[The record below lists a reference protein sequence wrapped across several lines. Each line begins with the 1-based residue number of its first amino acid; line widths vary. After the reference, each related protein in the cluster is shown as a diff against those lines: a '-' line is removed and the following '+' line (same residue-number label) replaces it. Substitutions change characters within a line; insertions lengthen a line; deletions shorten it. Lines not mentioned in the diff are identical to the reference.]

1 MTKAKFIK
9 FIIASVLA
17 IAALYLPYESL
28 GFDAASPMGIL
39 NPLEIRVIGVFVMA
53 ALFWILQPFPIWST
67 SMLVIVLMI
76 VTMSD
81 SSLAPFRVDGV
92 TMISHKSIMAT
103 FANPIIM
110 LFLGGFFLAAAATK
124 YKMDLNLARVL
135 LKPFGKNPK
144 FVLLGLMLI
153 TAVFSMFMSNT
164 ATAAMML
171 AILAPVL
178 KLFDEDDRGKAA
190 FALAI
195 PLGANIGGMG
205 TPIGTPP
212 NAIALGA
219 LNDAVARGD
228 LVANPVTFGQWM
240 AFGIPYVI
248 VLMVIAWLLLLK
260 IYPIKMKE
268 MVLNIEGAGKFDTSP
283 KAIIVYVTFVVCV
296 ILWVTGKNVHGIND
310 NAIAMIP
317 MAVFALTGVITKKDL
332 NAMSWDVLWL
342 VAGGFAL
349 GVGLN
354 ATGLAAHLI
363 KTIPFA
369 SWSPLALMIGCGVI
383 CLFMANF
390 MSHTSTATLLVPILC
405 AVGIACQDN
414 LVGLGGVTAL
424 LVSVAFASS
433 LGMSLPISTP
443 PNALAHATG
452 YTDTNGMA
460 KTGIVM
466 GIAGL
471 ALSWVMMIFLAKVN
485 FFGTPTPKAAEALPA
500 APAAAEKVVE
510 QPAPEAPATVVADSS
525 VVDST
530 VVDSAAVD
538 SAVVDSA
545 AVADSAVVDS
555 AAQAAA
561 DSAAAAQAA
570 ADSAAAKAAADSA
583 AAAQAA
589 ADSAAAAQA
598 AADSIEKVKAAEAA
612 ALVAAAE
619 AKKARQDS
627 IAAAK
632 KAKADSVAAAKKA
645 AAEEKKAAAEA
656 KKAEEARKKAEAAEA
671 KKKAAEERKA
681 ALEAKKAEEAKKKA
695 EAAEAKKKAAEERK
709 AAAAAKKA
717 QQDSIAAVKKAKA
730 DSVAAVK
737 KAKADSVAAAKKA
750 AAEAKKAE
758 EAKKKAEAEEAKKK
772 AAEEKKA
779 AAEAKKAEAEKKKAE
794 AAEAKK
800 KAAEEKKAAAEAKK
814 AQQDSIAA
822 VKKAKADSVAAAKKA
837 AAEAKKAEEA
847 KKKAEAAE
855 AKKKAEEEKKAAAA
869 AKKAQQDSI
878 AAVKKAKADS
888 VAAAKK
894 AAAEAKK
901 AEEAKKKADAEAAK
915 KAEAEAKK
923 AEAEAAKAEAEA
935 KKAEAEAAKAEAEAK
950 KAQAE
955 AQKAGAPAAEAKPAA
970 QPAAKPAET
979 KPAAAAK
986 PAEAKPAAQPAAKP
1000 AAAPAKK

>member
-1 MTKAKFIK
+1 
-9 FIIASVLA
+9 
-17 IAALYLPYESL
+17 
-28 GFDAASPMGIL
+28 MGPL

-67 SMLVIVLMI
+67 SVLVIVLMI

-81 SSLAPFRVDGV
+81 SSLTQFRVDGV

-240 AFGIPYVI
+240 AFGIPYVLI
-248 VLMVIAWLLLLK
+248 LMVVAWLLLLK
-260 IYPIKMKE
+260 IYPIKMKQ

-283 KAIIVYVTFVVCV
+283 KAIIVYITFVVCV
-296 ILWVTGKNVHGIND
+296 LLWVTGKNVHGIND

-466 GIAGL
+466 GLLGL

-485 FFGTPTPKAAEALPA
+485 FFGTPVPKAAEAVPA
-500 APAAAEKVVE
+500 TPVVEKVVE
-510 QPAPEAPATVVADSS
+510 QPAPEAPAAVVADSS

-538 SAVVDSA
+538 ST
-545 AVADSAVVDS
+545 VADTAVVDS

-598 AADSIEKVKAAEAA
+598 KADSIEKVKAAEAA

-619 AKKARQDS
+619 AKKAEEEAKKAKQDS

-645 AAEEKKAAAEA
+645 AAEAKKAAA
-656 KKAEEARKKAEAAEA
+656 
-671 KKKAAEERKA
+671 
-681 ALEAKKAEEAKKKA
+681 EAKKAEEAKKKA

-717 QQDSIAAVKKAKA
+717 K
-730 DSVAAVK
+730 
-737 KAKADSVAAAKKA
+737 
-750 AAEAKKAE
+750 
-758 EAKKKAEAEEAKKK
+758 
-772 AAEEKKA
+772 
-779 AAEAKKAEAEKKKAE
+779 
-794 AAEAKK
+794 
-800 KAAEEKKAAAEAKK
+800 
-814 AQQDSIAA
+814 QDSIAA

-855 AKKKAEEEKKAAAA
+855 AKKKAAEERKAAAA
-869 AKKAQQDSI
+869 AKKA
-878 AAVKKAKADS
+878 
-888 VAAAKK
+888 
-894 AAAEAKK
+894 
-901 AEEAKKKADAEAAK
+901 
-915 KAEAEAKK
+915 
-923 AEAEAAKAEAEA
+923 
-935 KKAEAEAAKAEAEAK
+935 
-950 KAQAE
+950 
-955 AQKAGAPAAEAKPAA
+955 
-970 QPAAKPAET
+970 
-979 KPAAAAK
+979 
-986 PAEAKPAAQPAAKP
+986 
-1000 AAAPAKK
+1000 

>member
-17 IAALYLPYESL
+17 IVALFLPYESL

-67 SMLVIVLMI
+67 SVLVIVLMI

-81 SSLAPFRVDGV
+81 SSLSPFRVDGV

-178 KLFDEDDRGKAA
+178 KLFEPDDRGKAA

-248 VLMVIAWLLLLK
+248 ILMVVAWLLLLK

-283 KAIIVYVTFVVCV
+283 KAIIVYITFILCV
-296 ILWVTGKNVHGIND
+296 ILWVTGKGVHGIND

-369 SWSPLALMIGCGVI
+369 SWSPLALMIGCGII

-414 LVGLGGVTAL
+414 LIGLGGVTAL

-452 YTDTNGMA
+452 YTDTRGMA
-460 KTGIVM
+460 ITGVVM
-466 GIAGL
+466 GILGL
-471 ALSWVMMIFLAKVN
+471 IVSWIMMIFLAKIA
-485 FFGTPTPKAAEALPA
+485 FFGTPAPKAAEAAPA
-500 APAAAEKVVE
+500 APVAAEKVVE
-510 QPAPEAPATVVADSS
+510 APAAVAADTAVSDTAAAVAADST
-525 VVDST
+525 VAIDSAAAAKLE
-530 VVDSAAVD
+530 VVDSAA
-538 SAVVDSA
+538 
-545 AVADSAVVDS
+545 
-555 AAQAAA
+555 
-561 DSAAAAQAA
+561 
-570 ADSAAAKAAADSA
+570 
-583 AAAQAA
+583 
-589 ADSAAAAQA
+589 
-598 AADSIEKVKAAEAA
+598 
-612 ALVAAAE
+612 
-619 AKKARQDS
+619 
-627 IAAAK
+627 
-632 KAKADSVAAAKKA
+632 
-645 AAEEKKAAAEA
+645 
-656 KKAEEARKKAEAAEA
+656 
-671 KKKAAEERKA
+671 
-681 ALEAKKAEEAKKKA
+681 
-695 EAAEAKKKAAEERK
+695 
-709 AAAAAKKA
+709 
-717 QQDSIAAVKKAKA
+717 
-730 DSVAAVK
+730 
-737 KAKADSVAAAKKA
+737 
-750 AAEAKKAE
+750 
-758 EAKKKAEAEEAKKK
+758 
-772 AAEEKKA
+772 
-779 AAEAKKAEAEKKKAE
+779 
-794 AAEAKK
+794 
-800 KAAEEKKAAAEAKK
+800 
-814 AQQDSIAA
+814 
-822 VKKAKADSVAAAKKA
+822 
-837 AAEAKKAEEA
+837 
-847 KKKAEAAE
+847 
-855 AKKKAEEEKKAAAA
+855 
-869 AKKAQQDSI
+869 
-878 AAVKKAKADS
+878 
-888 VAAAKK
+888 
-894 AAAEAKK
+894 
-901 AEEAKKKADAEAAK
+901 
-915 KAEAEAKK
+915 
-923 AEAEAAKAEAEA
+923 
-935 KKAEAEAAKAEAEAK
+935 
-950 KAQAE
+950 
-955 AQKAGAPAAEAKPAA
+955 APAAK
-970 QPAAKPAET
+970 
-979 KPAAAAK
+979 
-986 PAEAKPAAQPAAKP
+986 
-1000 AAAPAKK
+1000 

>member
-1 MTKAKFIK
+1 MTKAQIIK
-9 FIIASVLA
+9 FIVATILA
-17 IAALYLPYESL
+17 VAALFLPYEAL
-28 GFDAASPMGIL
+28 GFDAASPMGVL

-81 SSLAPFRVDGV
+81 SALTPFRVDGV

-178 KLFDEDDRGKAA
+178 KLFDPDDRGKAA

-219 LNDAVARGD
+219 LNDAIQRGD
-228 LVANPVTFGQWM
+228 LAANPVSFGQWM

-248 VLMVIAWLLLLK
+248 ILMVIAWILLLK

-268 MVLNIEGAGKFDTSP
+268 MILNIEGAGKFDTSP
-283 KAIIVYVTFVVCV
+283 KAIIVYITFVVCV
-296 ILWVTGKNVHGIND
+296 ALWVTGKGVHGIND

-332 NAMSWDVLWL
+332 NSMSWDVLWL

-369 SWSPLALMIGCGVI
+369 SWSPIALMVGCGII

-460 KTGIVM
+460 KTGVVM
-466 GIAGL
+466 GLAGL
-471 ALSWVMMIFLAKVN
+471 VLSWVMMIFLAKIQ
-485 FFGTPTPKAAEALPA
+485 FFGTPVPKAAEAPA
-500 APAAAEKVVE
+500 AAPVAAEKVVE
-510 QPAPEAPATVVADSS
+510 APAPVAEVAPAAE
-525 VVDST
+525 
-530 VVDSAAVD
+530 
-538 SAVVDSA
+538 AVV
-545 AVADSAVVDS
+545 
-555 AAQAAA
+555 A
-561 DSAAAAQAA
+561 DSAAAP
-570 ADSAAAKAAADSA
+570 
-583 AAAQAA
+583 
-589 ADSAAAAQA
+589 
-598 AADSIEKVKAAEAA
+598 AEAP
-612 ALVAAAE
+612 
-619 AKKARQDS
+619 
-627 IAAAK
+627 
-632 KAKADSVAAAKKA
+632 
-645 AAEEKKAAAEA
+645 
-656 KKAEEARKKAEAAEA
+656 KAEEVAAPAAEQ
-671 KKKAAEERKA
+671 AAPA
-681 ALEAKKAEEAKKKA
+681 AEEAKT
-695 EAAEAKKKAAEERK
+695 EAAPA
-709 AAAAAKKA
+709 
-717 QQDSIAAVKKAKA
+717 
-730 DSVAAVK
+730 
-737 KAKADSVAAAKKA
+737 
-750 AAEAKKAE
+750 
-758 EAKKKAEAEEAKKK
+758 
-772 AAEEKKA
+772 
-779 AAEAKKAEAEKKKAE
+779 
-794 AAEAKK
+794 
-800 KAAEEKKAAAEAKK
+800 
-814 AQQDSIAA
+814 
-822 VKKAKADSVAAAKKA
+822 
-837 AAEAKKAEEA
+837 
-847 KKKAEAAE
+847 
-855 AKKKAEEEKKAAAA
+855 
-869 AKKAQQDSI
+869 
-878 AAVKKAKADS
+878 
-888 VAAAKK
+888 
-894 AAAEAKK
+894 
-901 AEEAKKKADAEAAK
+901 
-915 KAEAEAKK
+915 
-923 AEAEAAKAEAEA
+923 
-935 KKAEAEAAKAEAEAK
+935 
-950 KAQAE
+950 
-955 AQKAGAPAAEAKPAA
+955 APAAEA
-970 QPAAKPAET
+970 AK
-979 KPAAAAK
+979 
-986 PAEAKPAAQPAAKP
+986 
-1000 AAAPAKK
+1000 

>member
-17 IAALYLPYESL
+17 IVALFLPYESL

-67 SMLVIVLMI
+67 SVLVIVLMI

-81 SSLAPFRVDGV
+81 SSLSPFRVDGV

-178 KLFDEDDRGKAA
+178 KLFEPDDRGKAA

-248 VLMVIAWLLLLK
+248 ILMVVAWLLLVK
-260 IYPIKMKE
+260 IYPIKMKQ

-283 KAIIVYVTFVVCV
+283 KAIIVYITFILCV

-369 SWSPLALMIGCGVI
+369 SWSPIALMIGCGII

-414 LVGLGGVTAL
+414 LIGLGGVTAL

-452 YTDTNGMA
+452 YTDTRGMA
-460 KTGIVM
+460 ITGVVM
-466 GIAGL
+466 GILGL
-471 ALSWVMMIFLAKVN
+471 IVSWIMMIFLAKVN
-485 FFGTPTPKAAEALPA
+485 FFGTPVPKAAEAAPA
-500 APAAAEKVVE
+500 APVAAEKVVE
-510 QPAPEAPATVVADSS
+510 APAADTAAAATVDTAAAVAADSTVAVS
-525 VVDST
+525 ADTAAKVE
-530 VVDSAAVD
+530 VVDSAA
-538 SAVVDSA
+538 
-545 AVADSAVVDS
+545 
-555 AAQAAA
+555 
-561 DSAAAAQAA
+561 
-570 ADSAAAKAAADSA
+570 AK
-583 AAAQAA
+583 
-589 ADSAAAAQA
+589 
-598 AADSIEKVKAAEAA
+598 
-612 ALVAAAE
+612 
-619 AKKARQDS
+619 
-627 IAAAK
+627 
-632 KAKADSVAAAKKA
+632 
-645 AAEEKKAAAEA
+645 
-656 KKAEEARKKAEAAEA
+656 
-671 KKKAAEERKA
+671 
-681 ALEAKKAEEAKKKA
+681 
-695 EAAEAKKKAAEERK
+695 
-709 AAAAAKKA
+709 
-717 QQDSIAAVKKAKA
+717 
-730 DSVAAVK
+730 
-737 KAKADSVAAAKKA
+737 
-750 AAEAKKAE
+750 
-758 EAKKKAEAEEAKKK
+758 
-772 AAEEKKA
+772 
-779 AAEAKKAEAEKKKAE
+779 
-794 AAEAKK
+794 
-800 KAAEEKKAAAEAKK
+800 
-814 AQQDSIAA
+814 
-822 VKKAKADSVAAAKKA
+822 
-837 AAEAKKAEEA
+837 
-847 KKKAEAAE
+847 
-855 AKKKAEEEKKAAAA
+855 
-869 AKKAQQDSI
+869 
-878 AAVKKAKADS
+878 
-888 VAAAKK
+888 
-894 AAAEAKK
+894 
-901 AEEAKKKADAEAAK
+901 
-915 KAEAEAKK
+915 
-923 AEAEAAKAEAEA
+923 
-935 KKAEAEAAKAEAEAK
+935 
-950 KAQAE
+950 
-955 AQKAGAPAAEAKPAA
+955 
-970 QPAAKPAET
+970 
-979 KPAAAAK
+979 
-986 PAEAKPAAQPAAKP
+986 
-1000 AAAPAKK
+1000 

>member
-17 IAALYLPYESL
+17 IVALFLPYESL

-81 SSLAPFRVDGV
+81 SALTPFRVDGV

-219 LNDAVARGD
+219 LNDAIARGD
-228 LVANPVTFGQWM
+228 LVANPVSFGQWM

-248 VLMVIAWLLLLK
+248 ILMVIAWLLLLK

-268 MVLNIEGAGKFDTSP
+268 MVLKIEGAGKFDTSP
-283 KAIIVYVTFVVCV
+283 KAIIVYITFVVCV
-296 ILWVTGKNVHGIND
+296 VLWVTGKGVHGIND

-369 SWSPLALMIGCGVI
+369 SWSPLALMIGCGII

-443 PNALAHATG
+443 HNALAHATG

-466 GIAGL
+466 GLGGL
-471 ALSWVMMIFLAKVN
+471 VISWVMMILLAKMN
-485 FFGTPTPKAAEALPA
+485 FFGTPVPKAAEAAPA
-500 APAAAEKVVE
+500 APAAVEKVV
-510 QPAPEAPATVVADSS
+510 APAAD
-525 VVDST
+525 T
-530 VVDSAAVD
+530 AAP
-538 SAVVDSA
+538 
-545 AVADSAVVDS
+545 AVADSAAAVAADSTVAVAVDS
-555 AAQAAA
+555 AAAAKVEVAA
-561 DSAAAAQAA
+561 DSAA
-570 ADSAAAKAAADSA
+570 K
-583 AAAQAA
+583 
-589 ADSAAAAQA
+589 
-598 AADSIEKVKAAEAA
+598 
-612 ALVAAAE
+612 
-619 AKKARQDS
+619 
-627 IAAAK
+627 
-632 KAKADSVAAAKKA
+632 
-645 AAEEKKAAAEA
+645 
-656 KKAEEARKKAEAAEA
+656 
-671 KKKAAEERKA
+671 
-681 ALEAKKAEEAKKKA
+681 
-695 EAAEAKKKAAEERK
+695 
-709 AAAAAKKA
+709 
-717 QQDSIAAVKKAKA
+717 
-730 DSVAAVK
+730 
-737 KAKADSVAAAKKA
+737 
-750 AAEAKKAE
+750 
-758 EAKKKAEAEEAKKK
+758 
-772 AAEEKKA
+772 
-779 AAEAKKAEAEKKKAE
+779 
-794 AAEAKK
+794 
-800 KAAEEKKAAAEAKK
+800 
-814 AQQDSIAA
+814 
-822 VKKAKADSVAAAKKA
+822 
-837 AAEAKKAEEA
+837 
-847 KKKAEAAE
+847 
-855 AKKKAEEEKKAAAA
+855 
-869 AKKAQQDSI
+869 
-878 AAVKKAKADS
+878 
-888 VAAAKK
+888 
-894 AAAEAKK
+894 
-901 AEEAKKKADAEAAK
+901 
-915 KAEAEAKK
+915 
-923 AEAEAAKAEAEA
+923 
-935 KKAEAEAAKAEAEAK
+935 
-950 KAQAE
+950 
-955 AQKAGAPAAEAKPAA
+955 
-970 QPAAKPAET
+970 
-979 KPAAAAK
+979 
-986 PAEAKPAAQPAAKP
+986 
-1000 AAAPAKK
+1000 

>member
-17 IAALYLPYESL
+17 IAALFLPYESL

-67 SMLVIVLMI
+67 SVLVIVLMI

-81 SSLAPFRVDGV
+81 SSLTPFRVDGV
-92 TMISHKSIMAT
+92 TMISHKAIMAT

-228 LVANPVTFGQWM
+228 LVANPVSFGQWM

-248 VLMVIAWLLLLK
+248 ILMVIAWLLLIK

-283 KAIIVYVTFVVCV
+283 KAMIVYITFVVCV
-296 ILWVTGKNVHGIND
+296 VLWVTGKGVHGIND

-317 MAVFALTGVITKKDL
+317 MAVFALTGVISKKDL

-369 SWSPLALMIGCGVI
+369 SWSPLALMIGCGII

-466 GIAGL
+466 GLSGL

-485 FFGTPTPKAAEALPA
+485 FFGTPVPKAAEAAPA
-500 APAAAEKVVE
+500 APVAAEKVVE
-510 QPAPEAPATVVADSS
+510 APAAATADTTAAVAADTVVA
-525 VVDST
+525 VAADST
-530 VVDSAAVD
+530 VAVAVD
-538 SAVVDSA
+538 SAVT
-545 AVADSAVVDS
+545 
-555 AAQAAA
+555 
-561 DSAAAAQAA
+561 
-570 ADSAAAKAAADSA
+570 AKD
-583 AAAQAA
+583 
-589 ADSAAAAQA
+589 
-598 AADSIEKVKAAEAA
+598 
-612 ALVAAAE
+612 
-619 AKKARQDS
+619 
-627 IAAAK
+627 
-632 KAKADSVAAAKKA
+632 
-645 AAEEKKAAAEA
+645 
-656 KKAEEARKKAEAAEA
+656 
-671 KKKAAEERKA
+671 
-681 ALEAKKAEEAKKKA
+681 
-695 EAAEAKKKAAEERK
+695 
-709 AAAAAKKA
+709 
-717 QQDSIAAVKKAKA
+717 
-730 DSVAAVK
+730 
-737 KAKADSVAAAKKA
+737 
-750 AAEAKKAE
+750 
-758 EAKKKAEAEEAKKK
+758 
-772 AAEEKKA
+772 
-779 AAEAKKAEAEKKKAE
+779 
-794 AAEAKK
+794 
-800 KAAEEKKAAAEAKK
+800 
-814 AQQDSIAA
+814 
-822 VKKAKADSVAAAKKA
+822 
-837 AAEAKKAEEA
+837 
-847 KKKAEAAE
+847 
-855 AKKKAEEEKKAAAA
+855 
-869 AKKAQQDSI
+869 
-878 AAVKKAKADS
+878 
-888 VAAAKK
+888 
-894 AAAEAKK
+894 
-901 AEEAKKKADAEAAK
+901 
-915 KAEAEAKK
+915 
-923 AEAEAAKAEAEA
+923 
-935 KKAEAEAAKAEAEAK
+935 
-950 KAQAE
+950 
-955 AQKAGAPAAEAKPAA
+955 
-970 QPAAKPAET
+970 T
-979 KPAAAAK
+979 
-986 PAEAKPAAQPAAKP
+986 
-1000 AAAPAKK
+1000 AAAPAADTAAAK

>member
-17 IAALYLPYESL
+17 IAALFLPYESL

-81 SSLAPFRVDGV
+81 SALAPFRVDGV

-178 KLFDEDDRGKAA
+178 KLFDESDRGKAA

-248 VLMVIAWLLLLK
+248 ILMVVAWLLLLK

-283 KAIIVYVTFVVCV
+283 KAIIVYITFVVCV
-296 ILWVTGKNVHGIND
+296 VLWVTGKGVHGIND

-369 SWSPLALMIGCGVI
+369 SWSPLALMIGCGII

-414 LVGLGGVTAL
+414 LIGLGGVTAL

-452 YTDTNGMA
+452 YTDTRGMA
-460 KTGIVM
+460 ITGVVM
-466 GIAGL
+466 GVLGL
-471 ALSWVMMIFLAKVN
+471 VVSWIMMIFLAKVN
-485 FFGTPTPKAAEALPA
+485 FFGTPVPKAAEAAPA
-500 APAAAEKVVE
+500 APVAAEKVVE
-510 QPAPEAPATVVADSS
+510 APAAAPAAAAADTAAAVAADST
-525 VVDST
+525 VAVAVDSAAAAKVE
-530 VVDSAAVD
+530 VVDSAA
-538 SAVVDSA
+538 
-545 AVADSAVVDS
+545 
-555 AAQAAA
+555 
-561 DSAAAAQAA
+561 
-570 ADSAAAKAAADSA
+570 AK
-583 AAAQAA
+583 
-589 ADSAAAAQA
+589 
-598 AADSIEKVKAAEAA
+598 
-612 ALVAAAE
+612 
-619 AKKARQDS
+619 
-627 IAAAK
+627 
-632 KAKADSVAAAKKA
+632 
-645 AAEEKKAAAEA
+645 
-656 KKAEEARKKAEAAEA
+656 
-671 KKKAAEERKA
+671 
-681 ALEAKKAEEAKKKA
+681 
-695 EAAEAKKKAAEERK
+695 
-709 AAAAAKKA
+709 
-717 QQDSIAAVKKAKA
+717 
-730 DSVAAVK
+730 
-737 KAKADSVAAAKKA
+737 
-750 AAEAKKAE
+750 
-758 EAKKKAEAEEAKKK
+758 
-772 AAEEKKA
+772 
-779 AAEAKKAEAEKKKAE
+779 
-794 AAEAKK
+794 
-800 KAAEEKKAAAEAKK
+800 
-814 AQQDSIAA
+814 
-822 VKKAKADSVAAAKKA
+822 
-837 AAEAKKAEEA
+837 
-847 KKKAEAAE
+847 
-855 AKKKAEEEKKAAAA
+855 
-869 AKKAQQDSI
+869 
-878 AAVKKAKADS
+878 
-888 VAAAKK
+888 
-894 AAAEAKK
+894 
-901 AEEAKKKADAEAAK
+901 
-915 KAEAEAKK
+915 
-923 AEAEAAKAEAEA
+923 
-935 KKAEAEAAKAEAEAK
+935 
-950 KAQAE
+950 
-955 AQKAGAPAAEAKPAA
+955 
-970 QPAAKPAET
+970 
-979 KPAAAAK
+979 
-986 PAEAKPAAQPAAKP
+986 
-1000 AAAPAKK
+1000 

>member
-9 FIIASVLA
+9 FIIASILA
-17 IAALYLPYESL
+17 IVALFLPYESL
-28 GFDAASPMGIL
+28 GFDAASPMGVL

-67 SMLVIVLMI
+67 SVLVIVLMI

-81 SSLAPFRVDGV
+81 SSLTPFRVDGV

-178 KLFDEDDRGKAA
+178 KLFEPDDRGKAA

-248 VLMVIAWLLLLK
+248 ILMVVAWLLLLK

-283 KAIIVYVTFVVCV
+283 KAIIVYITFVLCV
-296 ILWVTGKNVHGIND
+296 LLWVTGKGVHGIND

-369 SWSPLALMIGCGVI
+369 SWSPLALMIGCGII

-414 LVGLGGVTAL
+414 LIGLGGVTAL

-452 YTDTNGMA
+452 YTDTRGMA
-460 KTGIVM
+460 ITGVVM
-466 GIAGL
+466 GILGL
-471 ALSWVMMIFLAKVN
+471 VVSWIMMIFLAKIS
-485 FFGTPTPKAAEALPA
+485 FFGTPAPKAAEAVPA
-500 APAAAEKVVE
+500 APAAVEKVVE
-510 QPAPEAPATVVADSS
+510 EPAAPA
-525 VVDST
+525 VDST
-530 VVDSAAVD
+530 VSVPA
-538 SAVVDSA
+538 DSA
-545 AVADSAVVDS
+545 AVAADSAV
-555 AAQAAA
+555 
-561 DSAAAAQAA
+561 
-570 ADSAAAKAAADSA
+570 
-583 AAAQAA
+583 
-589 ADSAAAAQA
+589 
-598 AADSIEKVKAAEAA
+598 
-612 ALVAAAE
+612 
-619 AKKARQDS
+619 
-627 IAAAK
+627 
-632 KAKADSVAAAKKA
+632 
-645 AAEEKKAAAEA
+645 
-656 KKAEEARKKAEAAEA
+656 
-671 KKKAAEERKA
+671 
-681 ALEAKKAEEAKKKA
+681 
-695 EAAEAKKKAAEERK
+695 
-709 AAAAAKKA
+709 
-717 QQDSIAAVKKAKA
+717 
-730 DSVAAVK
+730 
-737 KAKADSVAAAKKA
+737 
-750 AAEAKKAE
+750 
-758 EAKKKAEAEEAKKK
+758 
-772 AAEEKKA
+772 
-779 AAEAKKAEAEKKKAE
+779 
-794 AAEAKK
+794 
-800 KAAEEKKAAAEAKK
+800 
-814 AQQDSIAA
+814 
-822 VKKAKADSVAAAKKA
+822 
-837 AAEAKKAEEA
+837 
-847 KKKAEAAE
+847 
-855 AKKKAEEEKKAAAA
+855 
-869 AKKAQQDSI
+869 
-878 AAVKKAKADS
+878 
-888 VAAAKK
+888 
-894 AAAEAKK
+894 
-901 AEEAKKKADAEAAK
+901 
-915 KAEAEAKK
+915 
-923 AEAEAAKAEAEA
+923 
-935 KKAEAEAAKAEAEAK
+935 
-950 KAQAE
+950 
-955 AQKAGAPAAEAKPAA
+955 
-970 QPAAKPAET
+970 
-979 KPAAAAK
+979 
-986 PAEAKPAAQPAAKP
+986 
-1000 AAAPAKK
+1000 AAPAVAK

>member
-9 FIIASVLA
+9 FIIASILA
-17 IAALYLPYESL
+17 IVALFLPYESL

-67 SMLVIVLMI
+67 SVLVIVLMI

-81 SSLAPFRVDGV
+81 SSLTPFRVDGV

-178 KLFDEDDRGKAA
+178 KLFEPDDRGKAA

-248 VLMVIAWLLLLK
+248 ILMVVAWILLLK

-283 KAIIVYVTFVVCV
+283 KAIIVYITFVLCV

-369 SWSPLALMIGCGVI
+369 SWSPLALMIGCGII

-414 LVGLGGVTAL
+414 LIGLGGVTAL

-452 YTDTNGMA
+452 YTDTRGMA
-460 KTGIVM
+460 ITGVVM
-466 GIAGL
+466 GILGL
-471 ALSWVMMIFLAKVN
+471 VVSWIMMIFLAKIS
-485 FFGTPTPKAAEALPA
+485 FFGTPAPKAAEAVPA
-500 APAAAEKVVE
+500 APAAVEKVVE
-510 QPAPEAPATVVADSS
+510 APAAP
-525 VVDST
+525 
-530 VVDSAAVD
+530 
-538 SAVVDSA
+538 
-545 AVADSAVVDS
+545 AVADSAVAVADTAAVVAADS
-555 AAQAAA
+555 TVAAA
-561 DSAAAAQAA
+561 AIDSAAAAKVEVV
-570 ADSAAAKAAADSA
+570 DSAAA
-583 AAAQAA
+583 
-589 ADSAAAAQA
+589 
-598 AADSIEKVKAAEAA
+598 
-612 ALVAAAE
+612 
-619 AKKARQDS
+619 
-627 IAAAK
+627 
-632 KAKADSVAAAKKA
+632 
-645 AAEEKKAAAEA
+645 
-656 KKAEEARKKAEAAEA
+656 
-671 KKKAAEERKA
+671 
-681 ALEAKKAEEAKKKA
+681 
-695 EAAEAKKKAAEERK
+695 
-709 AAAAAKKA
+709 
-717 QQDSIAAVKKAKA
+717 
-730 DSVAAVK
+730 
-737 KAKADSVAAAKKA
+737 
-750 AAEAKKAE
+750 
-758 EAKKKAEAEEAKKK
+758 
-772 AAEEKKA
+772 
-779 AAEAKKAEAEKKKAE
+779 
-794 AAEAKK
+794 
-800 KAAEEKKAAAEAKK
+800 
-814 AQQDSIAA
+814 
-822 VKKAKADSVAAAKKA
+822 
-837 AAEAKKAEEA
+837 
-847 KKKAEAAE
+847 
-855 AKKKAEEEKKAAAA
+855 
-869 AKKAQQDSI
+869 
-878 AAVKKAKADS
+878 
-888 VAAAKK
+888 
-894 AAAEAKK
+894 
-901 AEEAKKKADAEAAK
+901 
-915 KAEAEAKK
+915 
-923 AEAEAAKAEAEA
+923 
-935 KKAEAEAAKAEAEAK
+935 
-950 KAQAE
+950 
-955 AQKAGAPAAEAKPAA
+955 PA
-970 QPAAKPAET
+970 T
-979 KPAAAAK
+979 K
-986 PAEAKPAAQPAAKP
+986 
-1000 AAAPAKK
+1000 

>member
-17 IAALYLPYESL
+17 IVALFLPYESL

-81 SSLAPFRVDGV
+81 SALTPFRVDGV

-219 LNDAVARGD
+219 LNDAIARGD
-228 LVANPVTFGQWM
+228 LVANPVSFGQWM

-248 VLMVIAWLLLLK
+248 ILMVIAWLLLLK

-268 MVLNIEGAGKFDTSP
+268 MVLKIEGAGKFDTSP
-283 KAIIVYVTFVVCV
+283 KAIIVYITFVVCV
-296 ILWVTGKNVHGIND
+296 VLWVTGKGVHGIND

-369 SWSPLALMIGCGVI
+369 SWSPLALMIGCGII

-466 GIAGL
+466 GLGGL
-471 ALSWVMMIFLAKVN
+471 VISWVMMILLAKMN
-485 FFGTPTPKAAEALPA
+485 FFGTPVPKAAEA
-500 APAAAEKVVE
+500 APAAVEKVV
-510 QPAPEAPATVVADSS
+510 APAAD
-525 VVDST
+525 T
-530 VVDSAAVD
+530 AAP
-538 SAVVDSA
+538 
-545 AVADSAVVDS
+545 AVADSAAAVAADS
-555 AAQAAA
+555 TVAVAV
-561 DSAAAAQAA
+561 DSAAAAKVEVAA
-570 ADSAAAKAAADSA
+570 PTEEKAAAPVDSA
-583 AAAQAA
+583 AAA
-589 ADSAAAAQA
+589 
-598 AADSIEKVKAAEAA
+598 K
-612 ALVAAAE
+612 
-619 AKKARQDS
+619 
-627 IAAAK
+627 
-632 KAKADSVAAAKKA
+632 
-645 AAEEKKAAAEA
+645 
-656 KKAEEARKKAEAAEA
+656 
-671 KKKAAEERKA
+671 
-681 ALEAKKAEEAKKKA
+681 
-695 EAAEAKKKAAEERK
+695 
-709 AAAAAKKA
+709 
-717 QQDSIAAVKKAKA
+717 
-730 DSVAAVK
+730 
-737 KAKADSVAAAKKA
+737 
-750 AAEAKKAE
+750 
-758 EAKKKAEAEEAKKK
+758 
-772 AAEEKKA
+772 
-779 AAEAKKAEAEKKKAE
+779 
-794 AAEAKK
+794 
-800 KAAEEKKAAAEAKK
+800 
-814 AQQDSIAA
+814 
-822 VKKAKADSVAAAKKA
+822 
-837 AAEAKKAEEA
+837 
-847 KKKAEAAE
+847 
-855 AKKKAEEEKKAAAA
+855 
-869 AKKAQQDSI
+869 
-878 AAVKKAKADS
+878 
-888 VAAAKK
+888 
-894 AAAEAKK
+894 
-901 AEEAKKKADAEAAK
+901 
-915 KAEAEAKK
+915 
-923 AEAEAAKAEAEA
+923 
-935 KKAEAEAAKAEAEAK
+935 
-950 KAQAE
+950 
-955 AQKAGAPAAEAKPAA
+955 
-970 QPAAKPAET
+970 
-979 KPAAAAK
+979 
-986 PAEAKPAAQPAAKP
+986 
-1000 AAAPAKK
+1000 

>member
-9 FIIASVLA
+9 FIIASILA
-17 IAALYLPYESL
+17 IVALFLPYESL

-67 SMLVIVLMI
+67 SVLVIVLMI

-81 SSLAPFRVDGV
+81 SSLTPFRVDGV

-178 KLFDEDDRGKAA
+178 KLFEPDDRGKAA

-248 VLMVIAWLLLLK
+248 ILMVVAWILLLK

-283 KAIIVYVTFVVCV
+283 KAIIVYITFVLCV

-369 SWSPLALMIGCGVI
+369 SWSPIALMIGCGII

-443 PNALAHATG
+443 PNALARATG
-452 YTDTNGMA
+452 YTDTRGMA
-460 KTGIVM
+460 ITGVVM
-466 GIAGL
+466 GILGL
-471 ALSWVMMIFLAKVN
+471 IVSWIMMIFLAKIA
-485 FFGTPTPKAAEALPA
+485 FFGTPAPKAAEAVPA
-500 APAAAEKVVE
+500 APAAVEKVAE
-510 QPAPEAPATVVADSS
+510 PAEAAAPA
-525 VVDST
+525 VDST
-530 VVDSAAVD
+530 VAVPADSAAVVAADSTVAAPAVDSAAKVE
-538 SAVVDSA
+538 V
-545 AVADSAVVDS
+545 
-555 AAQAAA
+555 
-561 DSAAAAQAA
+561 
-570 ADSAAAKAAADSA
+570 ADSAAAK
-583 AAAQAA
+583 
-589 ADSAAAAQA
+589 
-598 AADSIEKVKAAEAA
+598 
-612 ALVAAAE
+612 
-619 AKKARQDS
+619 
-627 IAAAK
+627 
-632 KAKADSVAAAKKA
+632 
-645 AAEEKKAAAEA
+645 
-656 KKAEEARKKAEAAEA
+656 
-671 KKKAAEERKA
+671 
-681 ALEAKKAEEAKKKA
+681 
-695 EAAEAKKKAAEERK
+695 
-709 AAAAAKKA
+709 
-717 QQDSIAAVKKAKA
+717 
-730 DSVAAVK
+730 
-737 KAKADSVAAAKKA
+737 
-750 AAEAKKAE
+750 
-758 EAKKKAEAEEAKKK
+758 
-772 AAEEKKA
+772 
-779 AAEAKKAEAEKKKAE
+779 
-794 AAEAKK
+794 
-800 KAAEEKKAAAEAKK
+800 
-814 AQQDSIAA
+814 
-822 VKKAKADSVAAAKKA
+822 
-837 AAEAKKAEEA
+837 
-847 KKKAEAAE
+847 
-855 AKKKAEEEKKAAAA
+855 
-869 AKKAQQDSI
+869 
-878 AAVKKAKADS
+878 
-888 VAAAKK
+888 
-894 AAAEAKK
+894 
-901 AEEAKKKADAEAAK
+901 
-915 KAEAEAKK
+915 
-923 AEAEAAKAEAEA
+923 
-935 KKAEAEAAKAEAEAK
+935 
-950 KAQAE
+950 
-955 AQKAGAPAAEAKPAA
+955 
-970 QPAAKPAET
+970 
-979 KPAAAAK
+979 
-986 PAEAKPAAQPAAKP
+986 
-1000 AAAPAKK
+1000 

>member
-17 IAALYLPYESL
+17 IVALFLPYESL

-81 SSLAPFRVDGV
+81 SSLSPFRVDGV

-219 LNDAVARGD
+219 LNDAIARGD
-228 LVANPVTFGQWM
+228 LVANPVSFGQWM

-268 MVLNIEGAGKFDTSP
+268 MVLKIEGAGKFDTSP
-283 KAIIVYVTFVVCV
+283 KAIIVYITFVVCV
-296 ILWVTGKNVHGIND
+296 VLWVTGKGVHGIND

-369 SWSPLALMIGCGVI
+369 SWSPFALMIGCGII

-466 GIAGL
+466 GLGGL
-471 ALSWVMMIFLAKVN
+471 VVSWVMMILLAKMN
-485 FFGTPTPKAAEALPA
+485 FFGTPVPKAAEAAPA
-500 APAAAEKVVE
+500 APTAVEKVVE
-510 QPAPEAPATVVADSS
+510 APAAVEAAAPVVADSI
-525 VVDST
+525 V
-530 VVDSAAVD
+530 
-538 SAVVDSA
+538 
-545 AVADSAVVDS
+545 AVAV
-555 AAQAAA
+555 
-561 DSAAAAQAA
+561 DSAAAAKVEVAVPAEEKAA
-570 ADSAAAKAAADSA
+570 APVDSAAK
-583 AAAQAA
+583 
-589 ADSAAAAQA
+589 
-598 AADSIEKVKAAEAA
+598 
-612 ALVAAAE
+612 
-619 AKKARQDS
+619 
-627 IAAAK
+627 
-632 KAKADSVAAAKKA
+632 
-645 AAEEKKAAAEA
+645 
-656 KKAEEARKKAEAAEA
+656 
-671 KKKAAEERKA
+671 
-681 ALEAKKAEEAKKKA
+681 
-695 EAAEAKKKAAEERK
+695 
-709 AAAAAKKA
+709 
-717 QQDSIAAVKKAKA
+717 
-730 DSVAAVK
+730 
-737 KAKADSVAAAKKA
+737 
-750 AAEAKKAE
+750 
-758 EAKKKAEAEEAKKK
+758 
-772 AAEEKKA
+772 
-779 AAEAKKAEAEKKKAE
+779 
-794 AAEAKK
+794 
-800 KAAEEKKAAAEAKK
+800 
-814 AQQDSIAA
+814 
-822 VKKAKADSVAAAKKA
+822 
-837 AAEAKKAEEA
+837 
-847 KKKAEAAE
+847 
-855 AKKKAEEEKKAAAA
+855 
-869 AKKAQQDSI
+869 
-878 AAVKKAKADS
+878 
-888 VAAAKK
+888 
-894 AAAEAKK
+894 
-901 AEEAKKKADAEAAK
+901 
-915 KAEAEAKK
+915 
-923 AEAEAAKAEAEA
+923 
-935 KKAEAEAAKAEAEAK
+935 
-950 KAQAE
+950 
-955 AQKAGAPAAEAKPAA
+955 
-970 QPAAKPAET
+970 
-979 KPAAAAK
+979 
-986 PAEAKPAAQPAAKP
+986 
-1000 AAAPAKK
+1000 

>member
-9 FIIASVLA
+9 FVIASILA
-17 IAALYLPYESL
+17 IVALFLPYESL
-28 GFDAASPMGIL
+28 GFDAASPMGVL

-81 SSLAPFRVDGV
+81 SALTPFRVDGV
-92 TMISHKSIMAT
+92 TMISHKSVMAT

-178 KLFDEDDRGKAA
+178 KLFDENDRGKAA

-219 LNDAVARGD
+219 LNDAIARGD
-228 LVANPVTFGQWM
+228 LNAAPISFGQWM

-248 VLMVIAWLLLLK
+248 ILMVIAWLLLLK

-268 MVLNIEGAGKFDTSP
+268 MILNIEGAGKFDTSP
-283 KAIIVYVTFVVCV
+283 KAIIVYITFVVCV
-296 ILWVTGKNVHGIND
+296 ALWVTGKGVHGIND

-354 ATGLAAHLI
+354 ATGLAKHLI
-363 KTIPFA
+363 ETIPFA
-369 SWSPLALMIGCGVI
+369 TWSPIALMVGCGII

-460 KTGIVM
+460 KTGVVM
-466 GIAGL
+466 GLAGL
-471 ALSWVMMIFLAKVN
+471 VLSWVMMILLAKMS
-485 FFGTPTPKAAEALPA
+485 FFGTPAPKAADAPA
-500 APAAAEKVVE
+500 AAPVAAEKVVE
-510 QPAPEAPATVVADSS
+510 APVAAPAEAVA
-525 VVDST
+525 
-530 VVDSAAVD
+530 VDSAAVVET
-538 SAVVDSA
+538 AP
-545 AVADSAVVDS
+545 ADTV
-555 AAQAAA
+555 
-561 DSAAAAQAA
+561 
-570 ADSAAAKAAADSA
+570 
-583 AAAQAA
+583 
-589 ADSAAAAQA
+589 
-598 AADSIEKVKAAEAA
+598 KVEAPAEAA
-612 ALVAAAE
+612 PVVETAPATE
-619 AKKARQDS
+619 
-627 IAAAK
+627 
-632 KAKADSVAAAKKA
+632 
-645 AAEEKKAAAEA
+645 
-656 KKAEEARKKAEAAEA
+656 
-671 KKKAAEERKA
+671 
-681 ALEAKKAEEAKKKA
+681 
-695 EAAEAKKKAAEERK
+695 
-709 AAAAAKKA
+709 
-717 QQDSIAAVKKAKA
+717 VKT
-730 DSVAAVK
+730 
-737 KAKADSVAAAKKA
+737 
-750 AAEAKKAE
+750 
-758 EAKKKAEAEEAKKK
+758 
-772 AAEEKKA
+772 
-779 AAEAKKAEAEKKKAE
+779 
-794 AAEAKK
+794 
-800 KAAEEKKAAAEAKK
+800 
-814 AQQDSIAA
+814 
-822 VKKAKADSVAAAKKA
+822 
-837 AAEAKKAEEA
+837 
-847 KKKAEAAE
+847 
-855 AKKKAEEEKKAAAA
+855 
-869 AKKAQQDSI
+869 
-878 AAVKKAKADS
+878 
-888 VAAAKK
+888 
-894 AAAEAKK
+894 
-901 AEEAKKKADAEAAK
+901 EAAK
-915 KAEAEAKK
+915 
-923 AEAEAAKAEAEA
+923 
-935 KKAEAEAAKAEAEAK
+935 
-950 KAQAE
+950 
-955 AQKAGAPAAEAKPAA
+955 
-970 QPAAKPAET
+970 
-979 KPAAAAK
+979 
-986 PAEAKPAAQPAAKP
+986 
-1000 AAAPAKK
+1000 

>member
-9 FIIASVLA
+9 FIIASLLA
-17 IAALYLPYESL
+17 IVALFLPYESL

-67 SMLVIVLMI
+67 SVLVIVLMI

-81 SSLAPFRVDGV
+81 SSLTPFRVDGV
-92 TMISHKSIMAT
+92 TMISHKAIMAT

-228 LVANPVTFGQWM
+228 LVANPVSFGQWM

-248 VLMVIAWLLLLK
+248 ILMVIAWLLLIK

-283 KAIIVYVTFVVCV
+283 KAMIVYITFVVCV
-296 ILWVTGKNVHGIND
+296 VLWVTGKGVHGIND

-317 MAVFALTGVITKKDL
+317 MAVFALTGVISKKDL

-369 SWSPLALMIGCGVI
+369 SWSPLALMIGCGII

-466 GIAGL
+466 GLSGL

-485 FFGTPTPKAAEALPA
+485 FFGTPVPKAAEAAPA
-500 APAAAEKVVE
+500 APAAVEKVAE
-510 QPAPEAPATVVADSS
+510 PAVADSAAAVAADS
-525 VVDST
+525 TAAVAADSTASAVAVDSAAAAKVE
-530 VVDSAAVD
+530 VVDSAAVKD
-538 SAVVDSA
+538 T
-545 AVADSAVVDS
+545 
-555 AAQAAA
+555 AAA
-561 DSAAAAQAA
+561 
-570 ADSAAAKAAADSA
+570 
-583 AAAQAA
+583 
-589 ADSAAAAQA
+589 
-598 AADSIEKVKAAEAA
+598 
-612 ALVAAAE
+612 
-619 AKKARQDS
+619 
-627 IAAAK
+627 
-632 KAKADSVAAAKKA
+632 
-645 AAEEKKAAAEA
+645 
-656 KKAEEARKKAEAAEA
+656 
-671 KKKAAEERKA
+671 
-681 ALEAKKAEEAKKKA
+681 
-695 EAAEAKKKAAEERK
+695 
-709 AAAAAKKA
+709 
-717 QQDSIAAVKKAKA
+717 
-730 DSVAAVK
+730 
-737 KAKADSVAAAKKA
+737 
-750 AAEAKKAE
+750 
-758 EAKKKAEAEEAKKK
+758 
-772 AAEEKKA
+772 
-779 AAEAKKAEAEKKKAE
+779 
-794 AAEAKK
+794 
-800 KAAEEKKAAAEAKK
+800 
-814 AQQDSIAA
+814 
-822 VKKAKADSVAAAKKA
+822 
-837 AAEAKKAEEA
+837 
-847 KKKAEAAE
+847 
-855 AKKKAEEEKKAAAA
+855 
-869 AKKAQQDSI
+869 
-878 AAVKKAKADS
+878 
-888 VAAAKK
+888 
-894 AAAEAKK
+894 
-901 AEEAKKKADAEAAK
+901 
-915 KAEAEAKK
+915 
-923 AEAEAAKAEAEA
+923 
-935 KKAEAEAAKAEAEAK
+935 
-950 KAQAE
+950 
-955 AQKAGAPAAEAKPAA
+955 
-970 QPAAKPAET
+970 
-979 KPAAAAK
+979 PAAAA
-986 PAEAKPAAQPAAKP
+986 PAAK
-1000 AAAPAKK
+1000 

>member
-17 IAALYLPYESL
+17 IAALFLPYESL

-81 SSLAPFRVDGV
+81 SALTPFRVDGV

-219 LNDAVARGD
+219 LNDAIARGD
-228 LVANPVTFGQWM
+228 LIANPVTFGQWM

-248 VLMVIAWLLLLK
+248 ILMVVAWLLLLK

-283 KAIIVYVTFVVCV
+283 KAIIVYITFVVCV
-296 ILWVTGKNVHGIND
+296 VLWVTGKGVHGIND

-369 SWSPLALMIGCGVI
+369 SWSPLALMIGCGII

-466 GIAGL
+466 GLLGL
-471 ALSWVMMIFLAKVN
+471 AVSWAMMIFLAKVN
-485 FFGTPTPKAAEALPA
+485 FFGTPAPKAADAAPA
-500 APAAAEKVVE
+500 APAAVEKVV
-510 QPAPEAPATVVADSS
+510 APAAPAAEATAPAVANSAAATVADTAAA
-525 VVDST
+525 VA
-530 VVDSAAVD
+530 VDSAA
-538 SAVVDSA
+538 A
-545 AVADSAVVDS
+545 AKVEVAAP
-555 AAQAAA
+555 AAA
-561 DSAAAAQAA
+561 DSAA
-570 ADSAAAKAAADSA
+570 K
-583 AAAQAA
+583 
-589 ADSAAAAQA
+589 
-598 AADSIEKVKAAEAA
+598 
-612 ALVAAAE
+612 
-619 AKKARQDS
+619 
-627 IAAAK
+627 
-632 KAKADSVAAAKKA
+632 
-645 AAEEKKAAAEA
+645 
-656 KKAEEARKKAEAAEA
+656 
-671 KKKAAEERKA
+671 
-681 ALEAKKAEEAKKKA
+681 
-695 EAAEAKKKAAEERK
+695 
-709 AAAAAKKA
+709 
-717 QQDSIAAVKKAKA
+717 
-730 DSVAAVK
+730 
-737 KAKADSVAAAKKA
+737 
-750 AAEAKKAE
+750 
-758 EAKKKAEAEEAKKK
+758 
-772 AAEEKKA
+772 
-779 AAEAKKAEAEKKKAE
+779 
-794 AAEAKK
+794 
-800 KAAEEKKAAAEAKK
+800 
-814 AQQDSIAA
+814 
-822 VKKAKADSVAAAKKA
+822 
-837 AAEAKKAEEA
+837 
-847 KKKAEAAE
+847 
-855 AKKKAEEEKKAAAA
+855 
-869 AKKAQQDSI
+869 
-878 AAVKKAKADS
+878 
-888 VAAAKK
+888 
-894 AAAEAKK
+894 
-901 AEEAKKKADAEAAK
+901 
-915 KAEAEAKK
+915 
-923 AEAEAAKAEAEA
+923 
-935 KKAEAEAAKAEAEAK
+935 
-950 KAQAE
+950 
-955 AQKAGAPAAEAKPAA
+955 
-970 QPAAKPAET
+970 
-979 KPAAAAK
+979 
-986 PAEAKPAAQPAAKP
+986 
-1000 AAAPAKK
+1000 

>member
-9 FIIASVLA
+9 FIIASILA
-17 IAALYLPYESL
+17 IVALFLPYESL

-67 SMLVIVLMI
+67 SVLVIVLMI

-81 SSLAPFRVDGV
+81 SSLSPFRVDGV

-178 KLFDEDDRGKAA
+178 KLFDESDRGKAA

-248 VLMVIAWLLLLK
+248 ILMVVAWLLLLK

-283 KAIIVYVTFVVCV
+283 KAIIVYITFVVCV
-296 ILWVTGKNVHGIND
+296 VLWVTGKGVHGIND

-369 SWSPLALMIGCGVI
+369 SWSPLALMIGCGII

-414 LVGLGGVTAL
+414 LIGLGGVTAL

-452 YTDTNGMA
+452 YTDTRGMA
-460 KTGIVM
+460 ITGVVM
-466 GIAGL
+466 GILGL
-471 ALSWVMMIFLAKVN
+471 IVSWIMMIFLAKVN
-485 FFGTPTPKAAEALPA
+485 FFGTPVPKAAEAAPA
-500 APAAAEKVVE
+500 APVAAEKVVE
-510 QPAPEAPATVVADSS
+510 APATAAADTAAAVAA
-525 VVDST
+525 DST
-530 VVDSAAVD
+530 VAVSAD
-538 SAVVDSA
+538 TA
-545 AVADSAVVDS
+545 AKVEV
-555 AAQAAA
+555 A
-561 DSAAAAQAA
+561 DSAAAP
-570 ADSAAAKAAADSA
+570 ADSTAK
-583 AAAQAA
+583 
-589 ADSAAAAQA
+589 
-598 AADSIEKVKAAEAA
+598 
-612 ALVAAAE
+612 
-619 AKKARQDS
+619 
-627 IAAAK
+627 
-632 KAKADSVAAAKKA
+632 
-645 AAEEKKAAAEA
+645 
-656 KKAEEARKKAEAAEA
+656 
-671 KKKAAEERKA
+671 
-681 ALEAKKAEEAKKKA
+681 
-695 EAAEAKKKAAEERK
+695 
-709 AAAAAKKA
+709 
-717 QQDSIAAVKKAKA
+717 
-730 DSVAAVK
+730 
-737 KAKADSVAAAKKA
+737 
-750 AAEAKKAE
+750 
-758 EAKKKAEAEEAKKK
+758 
-772 AAEEKKA
+772 
-779 AAEAKKAEAEKKKAE
+779 
-794 AAEAKK
+794 
-800 KAAEEKKAAAEAKK
+800 
-814 AQQDSIAA
+814 
-822 VKKAKADSVAAAKKA
+822 
-837 AAEAKKAEEA
+837 
-847 KKKAEAAE
+847 
-855 AKKKAEEEKKAAAA
+855 
-869 AKKAQQDSI
+869 
-878 AAVKKAKADS
+878 
-888 VAAAKK
+888 
-894 AAAEAKK
+894 
-901 AEEAKKKADAEAAK
+901 
-915 KAEAEAKK
+915 
-923 AEAEAAKAEAEA
+923 
-935 KKAEAEAAKAEAEAK
+935 
-950 KAQAE
+950 
-955 AQKAGAPAAEAKPAA
+955 
-970 QPAAKPAET
+970 
-979 KPAAAAK
+979 
-986 PAEAKPAAQPAAKP
+986 
-1000 AAAPAKK
+1000 

>member
-17 IAALYLPYESL
+17 IAALFLPYESL

-76 VTMSD
+76 ITMSD
-81 SSLAPFRVDGV
+81 SALNVFRVDGV

-228 LVANPVTFGQWM
+228 LVANPVSFGQWM

-248 VLMVIAWLLLLK
+248 ILMVLAWLLLLK

-268 MVLNIEGAGKFDTSP
+268 MSLNIEGAGKFDTSP
-283 KAIIVYVTFVVCV
+283 KAIIVYVTFIVCV
-296 ILWVTGKNVHGIND
+296 LLWVTGKGVHGIND

-466 GIAGL
+466 GISGL

-485 FFGTPTPKAAEALPA
+485 FFGTPAPKAAEAAPA

-510 QPAPEAPATVVADSS
+510 APAAPAVADSAAAVAADS
-525 VVDST
+525 TAAVAVDSAAAAKVE
-530 VVDSAAVD
+530 VVDSAA
-538 SAVVDSA
+538 
-545 AVADSAVVDS
+545 
-555 AAQAAA
+555 
-561 DSAAAAQAA
+561 
-570 ADSAAAKAAADSA
+570 
-583 AAAQAA
+583 
-589 ADSAAAAQA
+589 
-598 AADSIEKVKAAEAA
+598 
-612 ALVAAAE
+612 
-619 AKKARQDS
+619 
-627 IAAAK
+627 
-632 KAKADSVAAAKKA
+632 
-645 AAEEKKAAAEA
+645 
-656 KKAEEARKKAEAAEA
+656 
-671 KKKAAEERKA
+671 
-681 ALEAKKAEEAKKKA
+681 
-695 EAAEAKKKAAEERK
+695 
-709 AAAAAKKA
+709 
-717 QQDSIAAVKKAKA
+717 
-730 DSVAAVK
+730 
-737 KAKADSVAAAKKA
+737 
-750 AAEAKKAE
+750 
-758 EAKKKAEAEEAKKK
+758 
-772 AAEEKKA
+772 
-779 AAEAKKAEAEKKKAE
+779 
-794 AAEAKK
+794 
-800 KAAEEKKAAAEAKK
+800 
-814 AQQDSIAA
+814 
-822 VKKAKADSVAAAKKA
+822 
-837 AAEAKKAEEA
+837 
-847 KKKAEAAE
+847 
-855 AKKKAEEEKKAAAA
+855 
-869 AKKAQQDSI
+869 
-878 AAVKKAKADS
+878 
-888 VAAAKK
+888 
-894 AAAEAKK
+894 
-901 AEEAKKKADAEAAK
+901 
-915 KAEAEAKK
+915 
-923 AEAEAAKAEAEA
+923 
-935 KKAEAEAAKAEAEAK
+935 
-950 KAQAE
+950 
-955 AQKAGAPAAEAKPAA
+955 APV
-970 QPAAKPAET
+970 AET
-979 KPAAAAK
+979 K
-986 PAEAKPAAQPAAKP
+986 
-1000 AAAPAKK
+1000 

>member
-1 MTKAKFIK
+1 MPPGPIISTFGPTMTKAKFIK
-9 FIIASVLA
+9 FIIASILA
-17 IAALYLPYESL
+17 IVALFLPYESL
-28 GFDAASPMGIL
+28 GFDAASPMGVL

-67 SMLVIVLMI
+67 SVLVIVLMI

-81 SSLAPFRVDGV
+81 SSLTPFRVDGV

-178 KLFDEDDRGKAA
+178 KLFEPDDRGKAA

-248 VLMVIAWLLLLK
+248 ILMVVAWILLLK

-283 KAIIVYVTFVVCV
+283 KAIIVYITFVLCV

-369 SWSPLALMIGCGVI
+369 SWSPLALMIGCGII

-452 YTDTNGMA
+452 YTDTRGMA
-460 KTGIVM
+460 ITGVVM
-466 GIAGL
+466 GILGL
-471 ALSWVMMIFLAKVN
+471 VVSWIMMIFLAKVN
-485 FFGTPTPKAAEALPA
+485 FFGTPVPKAAEAAPA
-500 APAAAEKVVE
+500 APVAAEKVVE
-510 QPAPEAPATVVADSS
+510 TPVAADTAAA
-525 VVDST
+525 VAADST
-530 VVDSAAVD
+530 VAVSAD
-538 SAVVDSA
+538 TA
-545 AVADSAVVDS
+545 AKVEVADSAV
-555 AAQAAA
+555 AAPA
-561 DSAAAAQAA
+561 DT
-570 ADSAAAKAAADSA
+570 AAAK
-583 AAAQAA
+583 
-589 ADSAAAAQA
+589 
-598 AADSIEKVKAAEAA
+598 
-612 ALVAAAE
+612 
-619 AKKARQDS
+619 
-627 IAAAK
+627 
-632 KAKADSVAAAKKA
+632 
-645 AAEEKKAAAEA
+645 
-656 KKAEEARKKAEAAEA
+656 
-671 KKKAAEERKA
+671 
-681 ALEAKKAEEAKKKA
+681 
-695 EAAEAKKKAAEERK
+695 
-709 AAAAAKKA
+709 
-717 QQDSIAAVKKAKA
+717 
-730 DSVAAVK
+730 
-737 KAKADSVAAAKKA
+737 
-750 AAEAKKAE
+750 
-758 EAKKKAEAEEAKKK
+758 
-772 AAEEKKA
+772 
-779 AAEAKKAEAEKKKAE
+779 
-794 AAEAKK
+794 
-800 KAAEEKKAAAEAKK
+800 
-814 AQQDSIAA
+814 
-822 VKKAKADSVAAAKKA
+822 
-837 AAEAKKAEEA
+837 
-847 KKKAEAAE
+847 
-855 AKKKAEEEKKAAAA
+855 
-869 AKKAQQDSI
+869 
-878 AAVKKAKADS
+878 
-888 VAAAKK
+888 
-894 AAAEAKK
+894 
-901 AEEAKKKADAEAAK
+901 
-915 KAEAEAKK
+915 
-923 AEAEAAKAEAEA
+923 
-935 KKAEAEAAKAEAEAK
+935 
-950 KAQAE
+950 
-955 AQKAGAPAAEAKPAA
+955 
-970 QPAAKPAET
+970 
-979 KPAAAAK
+979 
-986 PAEAKPAAQPAAKP
+986 
-1000 AAAPAKK
+1000 

>member
-9 FIIASVLA
+9 FIIASILA
-17 IAALYLPYESL
+17 IVALFLPYESL

-67 SMLVIVLMI
+67 SVLVIVLMI

-81 SSLAPFRVDGV
+81 SSLTPFRVDGV

-178 KLFDEDDRGKAA
+178 KLFEPDDRGKAA

-248 VLMVIAWLLLLK
+248 ILMVVAWILLLK

-283 KAIIVYVTFVVCV
+283 KAIIVYITFVVCV
-296 ILWVTGKNVHGIND
+296 VLWVTGKGVHGIND

-369 SWSPLALMIGCGVI
+369 SWSPLALMIGCGII

-414 LVGLGGVTAL
+414 LIGLGGVTAL

-452 YTDTNGMA
+452 YTDTRGMA
-460 KTGIVM
+460 ITGVVM
-466 GIAGL
+466 GILGL
-471 ALSWVMMIFLAKVN
+471 IVSWIMMIFLAKVN
-485 FFGTPTPKAAEALPA
+485 FFGTPVPKAAEAAPA
-500 APAAAEKVVE
+500 APVAAEKVVE
-510 QPAPEAPATVVADSS
+510 APA
-525 VVDST
+525 
-530 VVDSAAVD
+530 AV
-538 SAVVDSA
+538 
-545 AVADSAVVDS
+545 
-555 AAQAAA
+555 AA
-561 DSAAAAQAA
+561 DSAAAVASDSTVAATAA
-570 ADSAAAKAAADSA
+570 AVAADSTVAVSADTAAKVEVADTAAAAKVEVVDSAAAK
-583 AAAQAA
+583 
-589 ADSAAAAQA
+589 
-598 AADSIEKVKAAEAA
+598 
-612 ALVAAAE
+612 
-619 AKKARQDS
+619 
-627 IAAAK
+627 
-632 KAKADSVAAAKKA
+632 
-645 AAEEKKAAAEA
+645 
-656 KKAEEARKKAEAAEA
+656 
-671 KKKAAEERKA
+671 
-681 ALEAKKAEEAKKKA
+681 
-695 EAAEAKKKAAEERK
+695 
-709 AAAAAKKA
+709 
-717 QQDSIAAVKKAKA
+717 
-730 DSVAAVK
+730 
-737 KAKADSVAAAKKA
+737 
-750 AAEAKKAE
+750 
-758 EAKKKAEAEEAKKK
+758 
-772 AAEEKKA
+772 
-779 AAEAKKAEAEKKKAE
+779 
-794 AAEAKK
+794 
-800 KAAEEKKAAAEAKK
+800 
-814 AQQDSIAA
+814 
-822 VKKAKADSVAAAKKA
+822 
-837 AAEAKKAEEA
+837 
-847 KKKAEAAE
+847 
-855 AKKKAEEEKKAAAA
+855 
-869 AKKAQQDSI
+869 
-878 AAVKKAKADS
+878 
-888 VAAAKK
+888 
-894 AAAEAKK
+894 
-901 AEEAKKKADAEAAK
+901 
-915 KAEAEAKK
+915 
-923 AEAEAAKAEAEA
+923 
-935 KKAEAEAAKAEAEAK
+935 
-950 KAQAE
+950 
-955 AQKAGAPAAEAKPAA
+955 
-970 QPAAKPAET
+970 
-979 KPAAAAK
+979 
-986 PAEAKPAAQPAAKP
+986 
-1000 AAAPAKK
+1000 

>member
-17 IAALYLPYESL
+17 IAALFLPDESL

-81 SSLAPFRVDGV
+81 SALSPFRVDGV

-219 LNDAVARGD
+219 LNDAIARGD
-228 LVANPVTFGQWM
+228 LVANPVSFGQWM

-248 VLMVIAWLLLLK
+248 ILMVIAWVLLLK

-283 KAIIVYVTFVVCV
+283 KAIIVYITFVVCV
-296 ILWVTGKNVHGIND
+296 VLWVTGKGVHGIND

-369 SWSPLALMIGCGVI
+369 SWSPLALMIGCGII

-466 GIAGL
+466 GLGGL
-471 ALSWVMMIFLAKVN
+471 VISWVMMILLAKMN
-485 FFGTPTPKAAEALPA
+485 FFGTPVPKAAEAAPA
-500 APAAAEKVVE
+500 APAAVEKVV
-510 QPAPEAPATVVADSS
+510 APAAD
-525 VVDST
+525 T
-530 VVDSAAVD
+530 AAP
-538 SAVVDSA
+538 
-545 AVADSAVVDS
+545 AVADSAAAVAADS
-555 AAQAAA
+555 TVAVAV
-561 DSAAAAQAA
+561 DSAAAAKVEVV
-570 ADSAAAKAAADSA
+570 DSAAAKAAAPVDSA
-583 AAAQAA
+583 A
-589 ADSAAAAQA
+589 
-598 AADSIEKVKAAEAA
+598 K
-612 ALVAAAE
+612 
-619 AKKARQDS
+619 
-627 IAAAK
+627 
-632 KAKADSVAAAKKA
+632 
-645 AAEEKKAAAEA
+645 
-656 KKAEEARKKAEAAEA
+656 
-671 KKKAAEERKA
+671 
-681 ALEAKKAEEAKKKA
+681 
-695 EAAEAKKKAAEERK
+695 
-709 AAAAAKKA
+709 
-717 QQDSIAAVKKAKA
+717 
-730 DSVAAVK
+730 
-737 KAKADSVAAAKKA
+737 
-750 AAEAKKAE
+750 
-758 EAKKKAEAEEAKKK
+758 
-772 AAEEKKA
+772 
-779 AAEAKKAEAEKKKAE
+779 
-794 AAEAKK
+794 
-800 KAAEEKKAAAEAKK
+800 
-814 AQQDSIAA
+814 
-822 VKKAKADSVAAAKKA
+822 
-837 AAEAKKAEEA
+837 
-847 KKKAEAAE
+847 
-855 AKKKAEEEKKAAAA
+855 
-869 AKKAQQDSI
+869 
-878 AAVKKAKADS
+878 
-888 VAAAKK
+888 
-894 AAAEAKK
+894 
-901 AEEAKKKADAEAAK
+901 
-915 KAEAEAKK
+915 
-923 AEAEAAKAEAEA
+923 
-935 KKAEAEAAKAEAEAK
+935 
-950 KAQAE
+950 
-955 AQKAGAPAAEAKPAA
+955 
-970 QPAAKPAET
+970 
-979 KPAAAAK
+979 
-986 PAEAKPAAQPAAKP
+986 
-1000 AAAPAKK
+1000 

>member
-17 IAALYLPYESL
+17 IVALFLPYESL

-81 SSLAPFRVDGV
+81 SSLSPFRVDGV

-124 YKMDLNLARVL
+124 YKMDLNLARLL

-219 LNDAVARGD
+219 LNDAIARGD
-228 LVANPVTFGQWM
+228 LVANPVSFGQWM

-268 MVLNIEGAGKFDTSP
+268 MVLKIEGAGKFDTSP
-283 KAIIVYVTFVVCV
+283 KAIIVYITFVVCV
-296 ILWVTGKNVHGIND
+296 VLWVTGKGVHGIND

-369 SWSPLALMIGCGVI
+369 SWSPFALMIGCGII

-466 GIAGL
+466 GLGGL
-471 ALSWVMMIFLAKVN
+471 VVSWVMMILLAKMN
-485 FFGTPTPKAAEALPA
+485 FFGTPVPKAAEA
-500 APAAAEKVVE
+500 APATPTAAEKVVK
-510 QPAPEAPATVVADSS
+510 APAAVEAAAPVVADSAAT
-525 VVDST
+525 VTADST
-530 VVDSAAVD
+530 V
-538 SAVVDSA
+538 
-545 AVADSAVVDS
+545 AVAV
-555 AAQAAA
+555 
-561 DSAAAAQAA
+561 DSAAAAKVEVAAPAEEKAA
-570 ADSAAAKAAADSA
+570 APVDSAAK
-583 AAAQAA
+583 
-589 ADSAAAAQA
+589 
-598 AADSIEKVKAAEAA
+598 
-612 ALVAAAE
+612 
-619 AKKARQDS
+619 
-627 IAAAK
+627 
-632 KAKADSVAAAKKA
+632 
-645 AAEEKKAAAEA
+645 
-656 KKAEEARKKAEAAEA
+656 
-671 KKKAAEERKA
+671 
-681 ALEAKKAEEAKKKA
+681 
-695 EAAEAKKKAAEERK
+695 
-709 AAAAAKKA
+709 
-717 QQDSIAAVKKAKA
+717 
-730 DSVAAVK
+730 
-737 KAKADSVAAAKKA
+737 
-750 AAEAKKAE
+750 
-758 EAKKKAEAEEAKKK
+758 
-772 AAEEKKA
+772 
-779 AAEAKKAEAEKKKAE
+779 
-794 AAEAKK
+794 
-800 KAAEEKKAAAEAKK
+800 
-814 AQQDSIAA
+814 
-822 VKKAKADSVAAAKKA
+822 
-837 AAEAKKAEEA
+837 
-847 KKKAEAAE
+847 
-855 AKKKAEEEKKAAAA
+855 
-869 AKKAQQDSI
+869 
-878 AAVKKAKADS
+878 
-888 VAAAKK
+888 
-894 AAAEAKK
+894 
-901 AEEAKKKADAEAAK
+901 
-915 KAEAEAKK
+915 
-923 AEAEAAKAEAEA
+923 
-935 KKAEAEAAKAEAEAK
+935 
-950 KAQAE
+950 
-955 AQKAGAPAAEAKPAA
+955 
-970 QPAAKPAET
+970 
-979 KPAAAAK
+979 
-986 PAEAKPAAQPAAKP
+986 
-1000 AAAPAKK
+1000 

>member
-17 IAALYLPYESL
+17 IAALFLPYESL

-81 SSLAPFRVDGV
+81 SSLTPFRVDGV

-248 VLMVIAWLLLLK
+248 ILMVVAWLLLVK
-260 IYPIKMKE
+260 IYPIKMKQ

-283 KAIIVYVTFVVCV
+283 KAIIVYITFVVCV
-296 ILWVTGKNVHGIND
+296 LLWVTGKNVHGIND

-369 SWSPLALMIGCGVI
+369 SWSPLALMVGCGII

-452 YTDTNGMA
+452 YTDTRGMA
-460 KTGIVM
+460 ITGVVM
-466 GIAGL
+466 GLVGL
-471 ALSWVMMIFLAKVN
+471 VLSWGMMIFLAHVN
-485 FFGTPTPKAAEALPA
+485 FFGTPAPKAADKVAEPA
-500 APAAAEKVVE
+500 AVTKVVE
-510 QPAPEAPATVVADSS
+510 QPAPEAPAAVVADSS
-525 VVDST
+525 VVDT
-530 VVDSAAVD
+530 TAVDSAA
-538 SAVVDSA
+538 VDSA

-555 AAQAAA
+555 NAAVV

-583 AAAQAA
+583 AAAQAT
-589 ADSAAAAQA
+589 ADSIAAAKAT
-598 AADSIEKVKAAEAA
+598 ADSIEQVKAAEAA

-619 AKKARQDS
+619 AKKA
-627 IAAAK
+627 
-632 KAKADSVAAAKKA
+632 KADSVAAA
-645 AAEEKKAAAEA
+645 
-656 KKAEEARKKAEAAEA
+656 
-671 KKKAAEERKA
+671 
-681 ALEAKKAEEAKKKA
+681 
-695 EAAEAKKKAAEERK
+695 
-709 AAAAAKKA
+709 
-717 QQDSIAAVKKAKA
+717 
-730 DSVAAVK
+730 
-737 KAKADSVAAAKKA
+737 
-750 AAEAKKAE
+750 
-758 EAKKKAEAEEAKKK
+758 
-772 AAEEKKA
+772 KKA

-800 KAAEEKKAAAEAKK
+800 KAAEEKKAAAAAKK

-822 VKKAKADSVAAAKKA
+822 VKKAKA
-837 AAEAKKAEEA
+837 
-847 KKKAEAAE
+847 
-855 AKKKAEEEKKAAAA
+855 
-869 AKKAQQDSI
+869 DSI

-901 AEEAKKKADAEAAK
+901 AEEAKKKADEAAAKKAEAEAAKAQAEAK

-923 AEAEAAKAEAEA
+923 AEAEAKKADAEAAKAQAEA
-935 KKAEAEAAKAEAEAK
+935 KKAEAA
-950 KAQAE
+950 
-955 AQKAGAPAAEAKPAA
+955 APA
-970 QPAAKPAET
+970 PAAKPAEE
-979 KPAAAAK
+979 KKAAPA
-986 PAEAKPAAQPAAKP
+986 AKPAAQPAAKP
-1000 AAAPAKK
+1000 AAAKPAAAPAKK

>member
-17 IAALYLPYESL
+17 IAALFLPYESL

-76 VTMSD
+76 ITMSD
-81 SSLAPFRVDGV
+81 SALNVFRVDGV

-219 LNDAVARGD
+219 LNDAIARGD
-228 LVANPVTFGQWM
+228 LVANPVSFGQWM

-248 VLMVIAWLLLLK
+248 VLMVVAWLLLLK
-260 IYPIKMKE
+260 IYPIKMKQ

-283 KAIIVYVTFVVCV
+283 KAIIVYITFVVCV
-296 ILWVTGKNVHGIND
+296 VLWVISKNGIGPIPGHGIND

-369 SWSPLALMIGCGVI
+369 TWSPLALMIGCGVI

-466 GIAGL
+466 GVFGL
-471 ALSWVMMIFLAKVN
+471 ALSWLMMILLAKMN
-485 FFGTPTPKAAEALPA
+485 FFGTPAPKAAEAAPA
-500 APAAAEKVVE
+500 APVAAEKVVAT
-510 QPAPEAPATVVADSS
+510 PAPETKAEAAAPAALDSAVAIPA
-525 VVDST
+525 
-530 VVDSAAVD
+530 DSAAK
-538 SAVVDSA
+538 VV
-545 AVADSAVVDS
+545 V
-555 AAQAAA
+555 A
-561 DSAAAAQAA
+561 DSAAAAAP
-570 ADSAAAKAAADSA
+570 AAAK
-583 AAAQAA
+583 
-589 ADSAAAAQA
+589 
-598 AADSIEKVKAAEAA
+598 
-612 ALVAAAE
+612 
-619 AKKARQDS
+619 
-627 IAAAK
+627 
-632 KAKADSVAAAKKA
+632 
-645 AAEEKKAAAEA
+645 
-656 KKAEEARKKAEAAEA
+656 
-671 KKKAAEERKA
+671 
-681 ALEAKKAEEAKKKA
+681 
-695 EAAEAKKKAAEERK
+695 
-709 AAAAAKKA
+709 
-717 QQDSIAAVKKAKA
+717 
-730 DSVAAVK
+730 
-737 KAKADSVAAAKKA
+737 
-750 AAEAKKAE
+750 
-758 EAKKKAEAEEAKKK
+758 
-772 AAEEKKA
+772 
-779 AAEAKKAEAEKKKAE
+779 
-794 AAEAKK
+794 
-800 KAAEEKKAAAEAKK
+800 
-814 AQQDSIAA
+814 
-822 VKKAKADSVAAAKKA
+822 
-837 AAEAKKAEEA
+837 
-847 KKKAEAAE
+847 
-855 AKKKAEEEKKAAAA
+855 
-869 AKKAQQDSI
+869 
-878 AAVKKAKADS
+878 
-888 VAAAKK
+888 
-894 AAAEAKK
+894 
-901 AEEAKKKADAEAAK
+901 
-915 KAEAEAKK
+915 
-923 AEAEAAKAEAEA
+923 
-935 KKAEAEAAKAEAEAK
+935 
-950 KAQAE
+950 
-955 AQKAGAPAAEAKPAA
+955 
-970 QPAAKPAET
+970 
-979 KPAAAAK
+979 
-986 PAEAKPAAQPAAKP
+986 
-1000 AAAPAKK
+1000 

>member
-17 IAALYLPYESL
+17 IAALFLPYESL

-67 SMLVIVLMI
+67 SVLVIVLMI

-81 SSLAPFRVDGV
+81 SSLSPFRVDGV

-228 LVANPVTFGQWM
+228 LVANPVSFGQWM

-248 VLMVIAWLLLLK
+248 ILMVIAWLLLLK

-283 KAIIVYVTFVVCV
+283 KAIIVYITFVVCV
-296 ILWVTGKNVHGIND
+296 VLWVTGKGVHGIND

-369 SWSPLALMIGCGVI
+369 SWSPIALMIGCGII

-466 GIAGL
+466 GLSGL
-471 ALSWVMMIFLAKVN
+471 VLSWVMMIFLAKVN
-485 FFGTPTPKAAEALPA
+485 FFGTPVPKAAEAAPA
-500 APAAAEKVVE
+500 APAAVEKV
-510 QPAPEAPATVVADSS
+510 EAPAAET
-525 VVDST
+525 
-530 VVDSAAVD
+530 AAP
-538 SAVVDSA
+538 
-545 AVADSAVVDS
+545 AVADSAAAVAADS
-555 AAQAAA
+555 TVAVAV
-561 DSAAAAQAA
+561 DSAAAA
-570 ADSAAAKAAADSA
+570 
-583 AAAQAA
+583 
-589 ADSAAAAQA
+589 
-598 AADSIEKVKAAEAA
+598 KVE
-612 ALVAAAE
+612 VV
-619 AKKARQDS
+619 DT
-627 IAAAK
+627 
-632 KAKADSVAAAKKA
+632 
-645 AAEEKKAAAEA
+645 
-656 KKAEEARKKAEAAEA
+656 
-671 KKKAAEERKA
+671 
-681 ALEAKKAEEAKKKA
+681 
-695 EAAEAKKKAAEERK
+695 
-709 AAAAAKKA
+709 AAAAK
-717 QQDSIAAVKKAKA
+717 
-730 DSVAAVK
+730 
-737 KAKADSVAAAKKA
+737 
-750 AAEAKKAE
+750 
-758 EAKKKAEAEEAKKK
+758 
-772 AAEEKKA
+772 
-779 AAEAKKAEAEKKKAE
+779 
-794 AAEAKK
+794 
-800 KAAEEKKAAAEAKK
+800 
-814 AQQDSIAA
+814 
-822 VKKAKADSVAAAKKA
+822 
-837 AAEAKKAEEA
+837 
-847 KKKAEAAE
+847 
-855 AKKKAEEEKKAAAA
+855 
-869 AKKAQQDSI
+869 
-878 AAVKKAKADS
+878 
-888 VAAAKK
+888 
-894 AAAEAKK
+894 
-901 AEEAKKKADAEAAK
+901 
-915 KAEAEAKK
+915 
-923 AEAEAAKAEAEA
+923 
-935 KKAEAEAAKAEAEAK
+935 
-950 KAQAE
+950 
-955 AQKAGAPAAEAKPAA
+955 
-970 QPAAKPAET
+970 
-979 KPAAAAK
+979 
-986 PAEAKPAAQPAAKP
+986 
-1000 AAAPAKK
+1000 

>member
-17 IAALYLPYESL
+17 IAALFLPYESL

-81 SSLAPFRVDGV
+81 SALSPFRVDGV

-219 LNDAVARGD
+219 LNDAIARGD
-228 LVANPVTFGQWM
+228 LVANPVSFGQWM

-248 VLMVIAWLLLLK
+248 ILMVIAWVLLLK

-268 MVLNIEGAGKFDTSP
+268 MVLKIEGAGKFDTSP
-283 KAIIVYVTFVVCV
+283 KAIIVYITFVVCV
-296 ILWVTGKNVHGIND
+296 VLWVTGKGVHGIND

-369 SWSPLALMIGCGVI
+369 SWSPLALMIGCGII

-466 GIAGL
+466 GLCGL
-471 ALSWVMMIFLAKVN
+471 VISWVMMILLAKMN
-485 FFGTPTPKAAEALPA
+485 FFGTPVPKAAEAAPA
-500 APAAAEKVVE
+500 APAAVEKVV
-510 QPAPEAPATVVADSS
+510 APAAETAAPAALDSAAAVAA
-525 VVDST
+525 DST
-530 VVDSAAVD
+530 V
-538 SAVVDSA
+538 
-545 AVADSAVVDS
+545 AVAV
-555 AAQAAA
+555 
-561 DSAAAAQAA
+561 DSAAAAKVEVAA
-570 ADSAAAKAAADSA
+570 PADSAAAK
-583 AAAQAA
+583 
-589 ADSAAAAQA
+589 
-598 AADSIEKVKAAEAA
+598 
-612 ALVAAAE
+612 
-619 AKKARQDS
+619 
-627 IAAAK
+627 
-632 KAKADSVAAAKKA
+632 
-645 AAEEKKAAAEA
+645 
-656 KKAEEARKKAEAAEA
+656 
-671 KKKAAEERKA
+671 
-681 ALEAKKAEEAKKKA
+681 
-695 EAAEAKKKAAEERK
+695 
-709 AAAAAKKA
+709 
-717 QQDSIAAVKKAKA
+717 
-730 DSVAAVK
+730 
-737 KAKADSVAAAKKA
+737 
-750 AAEAKKAE
+750 
-758 EAKKKAEAEEAKKK
+758 
-772 AAEEKKA
+772 
-779 AAEAKKAEAEKKKAE
+779 
-794 AAEAKK
+794 
-800 KAAEEKKAAAEAKK
+800 
-814 AQQDSIAA
+814 
-822 VKKAKADSVAAAKKA
+822 
-837 AAEAKKAEEA
+837 
-847 KKKAEAAE
+847 
-855 AKKKAEEEKKAAAA
+855 
-869 AKKAQQDSI
+869 
-878 AAVKKAKADS
+878 
-888 VAAAKK
+888 
-894 AAAEAKK
+894 
-901 AEEAKKKADAEAAK
+901 
-915 KAEAEAKK
+915 
-923 AEAEAAKAEAEA
+923 
-935 KKAEAEAAKAEAEAK
+935 
-950 KAQAE
+950 
-955 AQKAGAPAAEAKPAA
+955 
-970 QPAAKPAET
+970 
-979 KPAAAAK
+979 
-986 PAEAKPAAQPAAKP
+986 
-1000 AAAPAKK
+1000 